1 MDQPRQGP
9 SRFYRLRR
17 LRNIEIKIEKPAF
30 GGDGIGHVE
39 GKACFVE
46 GALPGETVIA
56 KVLQDKKNFIKAK
69 TVKVLESS
77 PFRVEPPCPYYGVC
91 GGCQYQH
98 VSYAE
103 ELRIKESQVREMAVR
118 LGLPGDLVKSIA
130 HSSKDYRYRNSVT
143 LHRST
148 QKGPQAD
155 SLGFIG
161 CDNHSVIPIKDC
173 LLVDERLSP
182 LFQAKFNL
190 KKGLDRVGFKLSYQ
204 GELVSDA
211 EDRFIR
217 VKIGQAEFLVNS
229 KGFFQNN
236 LAVTA
241 LLTEKVKEWVGAM
254 NPDVFYDLFSGVG
267 TFSLLSAG
275 NVKKI
280 VCVEESKASID
291 GLRMNFS
298 EQGKTK
304 AEIIQGR
311 TEKVFPKIFV
321 QGQGRV
327 MVCLDPPRQG
337 TERELAEFLRA
348 CENIDS
354 LVYVSCDLATL
365 SRDLQIILN
374 SGHYEIKEIAPF
386 DMFPR
391 TKHIETAVLLIN
403 RPQ

>member
-1 MDQPRQGP
+1 MK
-9 SRFYRLRR
+9 
-17 LRNIEIKIEKPAF
+17 NIEIKIEKPAF

-69 TVKVLESS
+69 TIKVLEAS

-98 VSYAE
+98 VTYEE
-103 ELRIKESQVREMAVR
+103 ELRINESQVREMAVR
-118 LGLPGDLVKSIA
+118 LGLAGDLVTPIS
-130 HSSKDYRYRNSVT
+130 HSSKDYHYRNSVT

-148 QKGPQAD
+148 QKGPQAG

-161 CDNHSVIPIKDC
+161 SDNKSVIPIKNC

-190 KKGLDRVGFKLSYQ
+190 KKGTDRVGFKLSHQ
-204 GELVSDA
+204 GEVVSDA

-217 VKIGQAEFLVNS
+217 VRIGQAEFLVHS

-236 LAVTA
+236 LAVTK
-241 LLTEKVKEWVGAM
+241 LLTEKVKEWVGAIK
-254 NPDVFYDLFSGVG
+254 PDLFYDLFSGVG
-267 TFSLLSAG
+267 TFSLLSAPD
-275 NVKKI
+275 VKKI
-280 VCVEESKASID
+280 ICVEESKASID
-291 GLRMNFS
+291 ALRMNVS
-298 EQGKTK
+298 EQGNTK

-311 TEKVFPKIFV
+311 AEKVFPKIFV
-321 QGQGRV
+321 HGHERA

-348 CENIDS
+348 CESLNS

-365 SRDLQIILN
+365 SRDLRIILDD
-374 SGHYEIKEIAPF
+374 GHYEVKEIAPF

-403 RPQ
+403 RTQ